1 MRVGEHK
8 TKKITEWK
16 QTQHFR
22 VGDVRLWNNNKM
34 VSHYEPM
41 EELLQSEIAALK
53 PDTKKNGICVSLIYQ
68 TSVER

>member
-8 TKKITEWK
+8 TKKINEWK

-41 EELLQSEIAALK
+41 EELLQSEIATLNQILRRMEYVAHLYIT
-53 PDTKKNGICVSLIYQ
+53 P
-68 TSVER
+68 R